1 MTRALALA
9 GLAGLGTRAALAQ
22 TPKATQAAAHY
33 QDQPKDGKKCAT
45 CSFFIPPTG
54 ATGGGM
60 MGGRMG
66 PGMMGSGMG
75 PGMMAG
81 TCKIVQGSINP
92 NGWCD
97 FYSPRPA

>member
-1 MTRALALA
+1 MIPRRTCMTRALALA

-22 TPKATQAAAHY
+22 TPKATQAAVHY
-33 QDQPKDGKKCAT
+33 QEQPKDGKKCAT
-45 CSFFIPPTG
+45 CNFFIPP
-54 ATGGGM
+54 
-60 MGGRMG
+60 
-66 PGMMGSGMG
+66 SGTAS
-75 PGMMAG
+75 AG